1 MRKLSPREV
10 IARSYPTW
18 DFAMADRLIV
28 WLDQNGYQVV
38 EKPHAEVTLV
48 PSASEPETSPHIEH
62 AK

>member
-1 MRKLSPREV
+1 
-10 IARSYPTW
+10 
-18 DFAMADRLIV
+18 MADRLIV